1 MINKVIL
8 LGRLGKDPLI
18 KQLDNGRVVC
28 NVTLATNDY
37 FTDKE
42 GNRKESTEWHNL
54 EIWDNQARVAEKFLR
69 KGNVIYVEGKIRTDK
84 YTDPEGV
91 EKQLKKIRVL
101 TMQMMGGMNKN
112 EEGDSSR
119 SFSPTSN
126 QPVFDRGE
134 GTGGNESLDF
144 NAPDPDVNDDLPF

>member
-37 FTDKE
+37 YTDKE

-54 EIWDNQARVAEKFLR
+54 EIWDNQARTAEKYLQ
-69 KGNVIYVEGKIRTDK
+69 KGSVIYVEGKIRTDK
-84 YTDPEGV
+84 YLDPEGV
-91 EKQLKKIRVL
+91 EKQIKKIRVL
-101 TMQMMGGMNKN
+101 SMQMMGGLNRN
-112 EEGDSSR
+112 ENNQEGQR
-119 SFSPTSN
+119 GYSPTQN
-126 QPVFDRGE
+126 QPVFERNTNDSE
-134 GTGGNESLDF
+134 DL
-144 NAPDPDVNDDLPF
+144 NAPDPAIDDALPF

>member
-37 FTDKE
+37 YTDKE

-54 EIWDNQARVAEKFLR
+54 EIWDNQARTAEKFLR
-69 KGNVIYVEGKIRTDK
+69 KGSVIYVEGKIRTDK
-84 YTDPEGV
+84 YIDPEGQ
-91 EKQLKKIRVL
+91 EKQVKKIRVL
-101 TMQMMGGMNKN
+101 TMQMMGGMNRGAD
-112 EEGDSSR
+112 EGQEQQR
-119 SFSPTSN
+119 GYSPTQN
-126 QPVFDRGE
+126 QPVFDRNN
-134 GTGGNESLDF
+134 NENEDF
-144 NAPDPDVNDDLPF
+144 SAPDNSVDDELPF

>member
-37 FTDKE
+37 YTDKE

-54 EIWDNQARVAEKFLR
+54 EIWDNQARTAEKYLR
-69 KGNVIYVEGKIRTDK
+69 KGSVIYVEGKIRTDK
-84 YTDPEGV
+84 YVDPEGV
-91 EKQLKKIRVL
+91 EKQVKKIRVL
-101 TMQMMGGMNKN
+101 TMQMMGGMNRG
-112 EEGDSSR
+112 ESDMDAQRG
-119 SFSPTSN
+119 FSPTQN
-126 QPVFDRGE
+126 QPVFERGQ
-134 GTGGNESLDF
+134 GGE
-144 NAPDPDVNDDLPF
+144 NDDFQAADNSVDDELPF